1 MHIHCSLSDLLCRC
15 VLSSGAH
22 VPSRADEG
30 QITSILPHAL
40 PLLST
45 GCASRDGVLQHW
57 VMKSVRSLYLSLS
70 EKKLT
75 HLEMLK
81 I

>member
-1 MHIHCSLSDLLCRC
+1 MHIHCALSDLLWR
-15 VLSSGAH
+15 SPFFSAH

-30 QITSILPHAL
+30 QITSMLPHAL

-57 VMKSVRSLYLSLS
+57 VMKSVRSIYFSLS
-70 EKKLT
+70 EKELT
-75 HLEMLK
+75 LLEMLK